1 MTTTAYAVTKRNQQT
16 KRKKKKKG
24 MDAFTEDVHEGQVKM
39 IKNVEMWREVRVVM
53 TEFINSH
60 KRLTFACVCC
70 GVEVDG
76 LETVVFAVSISAA

>member
-1 MTTTAYAVTKRNQQT
+1 
-16 KRKKKKKG
+16 
-24 MDAFTEDVHEGQVKM
+24 MDAFTEDVHEGQVKL
-39 IKNVEMWREVRVVM
+39 IKSIGMLREFSAVM